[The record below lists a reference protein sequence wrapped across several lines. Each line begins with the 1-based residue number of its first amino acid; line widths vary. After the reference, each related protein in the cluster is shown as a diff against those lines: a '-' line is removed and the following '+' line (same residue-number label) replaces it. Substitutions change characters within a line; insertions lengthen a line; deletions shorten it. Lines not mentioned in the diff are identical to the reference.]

1 MGVEKFAND
10 GELRKRGGRG
20 MHRVVDVVFLVGWI
34 AFWGY
39 DAEGGPG
46 AGHHPSLPGAYFTYS
61 AVMEERYMAEKLP
74 DSYPAY
80 QRSSKMLIP
89 FIF

>member
-1 MGVEKFAND
+1 MIGTALAVSIYWLLAVV
-10 GELRKRGGRG
+10 LLGGY
-20 MHRVVDVVFLVGWI
+20 FL
-34 AFWGY
+34 
-39 DAEGGPG
+39 
-46 AGHHPSLPGAYFTYS
+46 HS